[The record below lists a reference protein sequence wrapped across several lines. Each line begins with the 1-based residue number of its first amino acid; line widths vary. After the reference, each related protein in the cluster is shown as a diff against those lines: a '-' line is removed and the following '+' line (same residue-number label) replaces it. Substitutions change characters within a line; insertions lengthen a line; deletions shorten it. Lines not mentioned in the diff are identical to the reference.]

1 MMDSKVRR
9 AIIIP
14 VILFSVFAAIRVLAG
29 GAGETREP
37 DAGNDTRVEGL
48 RPSERGGSLERGRVE
63 VPEGYERAVFAGGCF
78 WCMEPPYDSVDGVYA
93 VTSGF
98 SGGTVANPS
107 YQAVIAGNTGHR
119 EVVEIVF
126 DPSRVSYRQ
135 LLEIFWVNIDP
146 LDGGGQF
153 CDRGGPYLS
162 AIFYMN
168 PEQEAEARASRAW
181 AESRILTGGEF
192 MTEVRA
198 YEAFYPA
205 EEYHQAYAFRNPVRY
220 SFYRASCGRDVRL
233 RTLWGS

>member
-1 MMDSKVRR
+1 MDASVRR

-14 VILFSVFAAIRVLAG
+14 VILFSVFAVLRVLAAG
-29 GAGETREP
+29 IGESGAGEGPAENLT
-37 DAGNDTRVEGL
+37 DGL
-48 RPSERGGSLERGRVE
+48 RPSERGGSLERGRIE
-63 VPEGYERAVFAGGCF
+63 VPDGYERAIFAGGCF
-78 WCMEPPYDSVDGVYA
+78 WCMEPPFDSVDGVYA

-98 SGGTVANPS
+98 SGGTVSHPT
-107 YQAVIAGNTGHR
+107 YQQVVSGNTGHR

-126 DPSRVSYRQ
+126 DPDRVSFSE

-153 CDRGGPYLS
+153 CDRGSPYMS
-162 AIFYMN
+162 AIFYLSD
-168 PEQEAEARASRAW
+168 EQRTDALASRQW
-181 AESRILTGGEF
+181 AETSILLPGNF
-192 MTEVRA
+192 MTEIRA

-220 SFYRASCGRDVRL
+220 NFYRASCGRDSRL